1 MSAVDL
7 RMSLGNVEVWRRSG
21 NYFELHRNP
30 DKKRGNIKMQ
40 NRRNGLI

>member
-21 NYFELHRNP
+21 NLFWTA
-30 DKKRGNIKMQ
+30 
-40 NRRNGLI
+40 